1 MRFLNSIRKSEVL
14 AILLCASSLAA
25 QDTLHPGVF
34 KGTWM
39 GATGDGE
46 VTITLKPDGRG
57 GIGADVALII
67 AGEPVRCSVN
77 SVKVS
82 GVNLEMTYDFDVQ
95 GTKLR
100 SESKGTLKGETLAGT
115 YKTTAPDAGAEVDQ
129 GSWTVTASK

>member
-46 VTITLKPDGRG
+46 VTITLKPDGQG
-57 GIGADVALII
+57 GMGADVALIV

-82 GVNLEMTYDFDVQ
+82 GVNLEDDLRFRCSGDETAVGVQ
-95 GTKLR
+95 GNAQGR
-100 SESKGTLKGETLAGT
+100 
-115 YKTTAPDAGAEVDQ
+115 DARRDL
-129 GSWTVTASK
+129 